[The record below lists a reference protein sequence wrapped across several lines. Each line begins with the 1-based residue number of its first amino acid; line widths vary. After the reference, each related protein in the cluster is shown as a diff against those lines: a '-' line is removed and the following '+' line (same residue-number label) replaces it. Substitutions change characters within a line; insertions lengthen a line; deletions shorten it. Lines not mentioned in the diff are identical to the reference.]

1 MAQNEAVREGGGR
14 VDVRARVIAGR
25 WVGRDT
31 GGRGALEVVAEDA
44 KRGFR
49 FRKPREER
57 D

>member
-1 MAQNEAVREGGGR
+1 M
-14 VDVRARVIAGR
+14 DVRARVIAGR
-25 WVGRDT
+25 WVGRDP
-31 GGRGALEVVAEDA
+31 GGRGALEVMAEDA